1 LTLSLLQVVGQEA
14 DDYFVFL
21 LSDANL
27 QRYRI
32 RPEELGGGLLVFA
45 LLGHV
50 LCSAGSRARARD
62 LSVFLIRVLR
72 VYFLH
77 LPPLLPSPQL

>member
-1 LTLSLLQVVGQEA
+1 MQVAGQEA

-32 RPEELGGGLLVFA
+32 RPEELG
-45 LLGHV
+45 
-50 LCSAGSRARARD
+50 
-62 LSVFLIRVLR
+62 
-72 VYFLH
+72 
-77 LPPLLPSPQL
+77 